1 MKVPYRDIFKALAE
15 SEQQDR
21 QIQSVGRGQTWIRFY
36 TQGLLWLDALGPSS
50 QSRRNRGVR
59 AGTFAPDFGNSRSF
73 FQKVLYFYV
82 SPPDFRTFYRESL
95 GVKVYKMTIRY
106 IELYCIYKKGK
117 SSGYTCSL
125 SHSQIRR
132 PLLKGWNDDLSP
144 TERRHIFPF
153 KPHLWD
159 LYGYRVIVY
168 FWAYKKYVRVVH
180 VHILSHVI
188 TLQC

>member
-1 MKVPYRDIFKALAE
+1 MTWRARPQFSGPVKPWGSEGALASQILALAE
-15 SEQQDR
+15 SEP
-21 QIQSVGRGQTWIRFY
+21 
-36 TQGLLWLDALGPSS
+36 L
-50 QSRRNRGVR
+50 
-59 AGTFAPDFGNSRSF
+59 
-73 FQKVLYFYV
+73 FQKAFCFYL
-82 SPPDFRTFYRESL
+82 SPPDFGTFRRNCHKESKCTKWLLWLYVYR
-95 GVKVYKMTIRY
+95 
-106 IELYCIYKKGK
+106 KKGK

-180 VHILSHVI
+180 VHMLSHVI
-188 TLQC
+188 TLQCWRKVLKSGDARSHRRPW